1 MAAADRNTKVVAA
14 LVASVTLGAGLL
26 LGLESAP
33 LGAGRTMIAERPF
46 DSIEFRFVSGEPSD
60 EFDCVVSADGAV
72 EWRRRD
78 ADLLVGV
85 CDSGSDRLSS
95 AQRTELARLMQHGR
109 SRNTTISLAEAS
121 DARRHPRLAP
131 AAHDLYAWLLEQ
143 GLIR

>member
-14 LVASVTLGAGLL
+14 LVASVTLGAGVL

-33 LGAGRTMIAERPF
+33 LGGGRTMIAERPF
-46 DSIEFRFVSGEPSD
+46 DSIEIQFVSGEPSD
-60 EFDCVVSADGAV
+60 DFDCVVGPDGAV
-72 EWRRRD
+72 DWRRRD
-78 ADLLVGV
+78 ADLSIGV
-85 CDSGSDRLSS
+85 CDSGDERLTT
-95 AQRTELARLMQHGR
+95 AQRAELAKLLQHGR
-109 SRNTTISLAEAS
+109 SRNTIVTLAESS